1 MADEAHGS
9 DPVVLPALL
18 RAARG
23 PFRRSIRSGLVA
35 AGFDDLPRNGP
46 FVLGGMANHGIEA
59 GDLVRNLGVSK
70 QAASQLVDTLVVRGY
85 LERSVNE
92 DDRRRVTIVLTE
104 RGRSAAEVVRD
115 ANRAV
120 EAELTARISPEGV
133 GAHRDGLIA
142 LCDLEDDAVA

>member
-1 MADEAHGS
+1 MADEVHDTDA
-9 DPVVLPALL
+9 VVLPALL

-23 PFRRSIRSGLVA
+23 PFRRSIRSRLIA

-46 FVLGGMANHGIEA
+46 FVLGGMANHGIAA

-92 DDRRRVTIVLTE
+92 DDRRRMTIVLTE
-104 RGRSAAEVVRD
+104 RGREAAKAVR
-115 ANRAV
+115 AGIRAV
-120 EAELTARISPEGV
+120 DEELTARISAEGV
-133 GAHRDGLIA
+133 AELRAGLIA
-142 LCDLEDDAVA
+142 LCDLEDESIG